1 MRRKTRVHYS
11 ETFKRQVI
19 EELEEGK
26 LRNPAE
32 ARQRYG
38 IGGGST
44 IGNWLRKYQR
54 DDLLP
59 RVVRIE
65 SMKERDRIKQLE
77 RRVRQLE
84 KALVNR
90 EIDCV
95 ISDSYFEVLAEEK
108 GIRDIESYKKKLA
121 SKLPKKVLDS

>member
-1 MRRKTRVHYS
+1 MGRTTQVRYS
-11 ETFKRQVI
+11 ESFKKQVI
-19 EELEEGK
+19 EELEQGK
-26 LRNPAE
+26 LRSLSE
-32 ARQRYG
+32 ARERYG
-38 IGGGST
+38 IRGGST
-44 IGNWLRKYQR
+44 INAWLRKYRR

-77 RRVRQLE
+77 RRIRQLE

-95 ISDSYFEVLAEEK
+95 ISESYFEVLAEEK
-108 GIRDIESYKKKLA
+108 GITDIEGYKKKLA
-121 SKLPKKVLDS
+121 TKLPKKVLDN

>member
-1 MRRKTRVHYS
+1 MSRKTRVHYS

-19 EELEEGK
+19 EELEAGK
-26 LRNPAE
+26 LRNQAE

-77 RRVRQLE
+77 RRIRQLE

-108 GIRDIESYKKKLA
+108 GITDIAGYKKKLA
-121 SKLPKKVLDS
+121 SKLPKKVFDS

>member
-1 MRRKTRVHYS
+1 MSRKTRVHYS

-19 EELEEGK
+19 EELEQGK
-26 LRNPAE
+26 LRNQTE

-44 IGNWLRKYQR
+44 IGNWLRKYRR

-77 RRVRQLE
+77 RRIRQLE
-84 KALVNR
+84 TALVNR

-95 ISDSYFEVLAEEK
+95 IAESYFKVLAEEK
-108 GIRDIESYKKKLA
+108 GITDIEGYKKKLA